1 MYLCI
6 SSEFALAKY
15 RSAIE
20 ELKLDMFLQVLLK
33 FENISET
40 MFPEYWNCNRF
51 LEGKLQFKFFS
62 ENINLIFVQMKL
74 LRSQWKSELSKE

>member
-20 ELKLDMFLQVLLK
+20 ELKLDMFLQLVLSNLESIQGSIGNDVSTILK
-33 FENISET
+33 
-40 MFPEYWNCNRF
+40 R
-51 LEGKLQFKFFS
+51 
-62 ENINLIFVQMKL
+62 
-74 LRSQWKSELSKE
+74 